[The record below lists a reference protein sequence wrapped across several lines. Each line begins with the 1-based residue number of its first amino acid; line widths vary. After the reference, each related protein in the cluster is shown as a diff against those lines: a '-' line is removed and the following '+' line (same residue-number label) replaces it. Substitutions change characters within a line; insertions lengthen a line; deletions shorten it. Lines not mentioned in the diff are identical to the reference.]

1 MGNVKKAATK
11 PKREKNLQKKSSG
24 KSAKTGFFSSIK
36 SKIVMLLTGSI
47 FVGIVLSIV
56 LIIPSVRNNT
66 MTLTKDYMDDITSAY
81 GRVLDQNINISV
93 MYLYADRLENLV
105 GGVGLEGMDSSYF
118 YVTSADGTILYHPD
132 QSKIGTMAESSVIQD
147 VVTQLG
153 NGNIPDP
160 AVKQYKYHGTQK
172 YASYYVAGNG
182 KAILLLTADKSEVM
196 ASVNKAFY
204 TAIGAGIFIIVLLGI
219 VGYLI
224 TAKLT
229 RPILQV
235 TTLIN
240 RLADMDFQEDAKTIK
255 ISKRSDECGTMA
267 KALLALRESL
277 VQVVTD
283 IKNQSALLYETS
295 AQLTGSA
302 NTTSG
307 TVQNVEQAVS
317 EIASGATNQAQET
330 QKATED
336 IVLMGTMVEDTNS
349 QVSALHNAADA
360 IKESSDTANNTLQ
373 ELDLINKKAIDS
385 INVIYEQTHTTNESA
400 LKIKEATTLIAS
412 IADETNLLSLNAS
425 IEAARAGEAGRGFAV
440 VASQIQKLAEQSNDS
455 ARQIDEVIYAL
466 LEDSEKAVKTMDEVK
481 TIMEQQSENVSKA
494 GTVFSQVETGI
505 TESIN
510 GIAQIADRTNKLNS
524 TRSGIVDVVQNLTAI
539 AEENAAST
547 EETSA
552 AVIEVANVMQEISD
566 HAAELQNIASTLE
579 KNISIFKI

>member
-1 MGNVKKAATK
+1 MNKGGILVGNVKKAATK

-132 QSKIGTMAESSVIQD
+132 QSKIGTMAESPVIQD
-147 VVTQLG
+147 VVTQLDK
-153 NGNIPDP
+153 GNIPDP

-182 KAILLLTADKSEVM
+182 KAILILTADNSEVM

-240 RLADMDFQEDAKTIK
+240 RLADMDFQKDAKTIK

-440 VASQIQKLAEQSNDS
+440 VASQIQKLAEQSFD
-455 ARQIDEVIYAL
+455 
-466 LEDSEKAVKTMDEVK
+466 
-481 TIMEQQSENVSKA
+481 QSL
-494 GTVFSQVETGI
+494 
-505 TESIN
+505 
-510 GIAQIADRTNKLNS
+510 R
-524 TRSGIVDVVQNLTAI
+524 
-539 AEENAAST
+539 
-547 EETSA
+547 
-552 AVIEVANVMQEISD
+552 M
-566 HAAELQNIASTLE
+566 LQSHQL
-579 KNISIFKI
+579 

>member
-1 MGNVKKAATK
+1 VGNVKKAATK

-147 VVTQLG
+147 VVTQLDK
-153 NGNIPDP
+153 GNIPGP

-182 KAILLLTADKSEVM
+182 KAILILTADNSEVM

-240 RLADMDFQEDAKTIK
+240 RLADMDFQKDAKTIK